1 MPLGIIGGMKNE
13 PLQLLSLPA
22 LAQALNLP
30 EGWIKTE
37 ADAGR
42 IPHLRIGKRYRFN
55 LEAVIR
61 TLAARAAEQPAS
73 GKGVDDGQ

>member
-1 MPLGIIGGMKNE
+1 MPLGIIGGMENE

-30 EGWIKTE
+30 KGWIKTQ
-37 ADAGR
+37 ADASR

-55 LEAVIR
+55 LEAVVR
-61 TLAARAAEQPAS
+61 TLAERAADG
-73 GKGVDDGQ
+73 GKGVDGE